1 MENAWMA
8 AALKMGMLART
19 VAVVQL
25 SMSIAV
31 VAAALLK
38 WRELRARTRATRAFA
53 PAFSRALA
61 RDDVDGA
68 LALCR
73 THEGSQLAT
82 VLSAA
87 LGAAR
92 PFLGDPEHAELRASV
107 AEVAADREQILVT
120 GQLRRGLNLLA
131 AIGATATLLGLL
143 GTVGGI
149 FNSFAAMARAG
160 GGSVEVIAVGAGEAL
175 LTTALGIG
183 VAIPALWLY
192 TYFSS
197 RLERVFAELDYGVQ
211 ELIEWLMVRDTEAVE
226 PVMMPDAELL
236 AGVP

>member
-19 VAVVQL
+19 VAIVQIA
-25 SMSIAV
+25 MSITV
-31 VAAALLK
+31 VAVAILK
-38 WRELRARTRATRAFA
+38 WRELSARARKTRIFA

-61 RDDVDGA
+61 QGDVRGA
-68 LALCR
+68 RILCE
-73 THEGSQLAT
+73 THKGSQLAN
-82 VLSAA
+82 V
-87 LGAAR
+87 LGAALTAAA
-92 PFLGDPEHAELRASV
+92 PFLRDSAYAELRASV

-120 GQLRRGLNLLA
+120 GELKRGLNLLA
-131 AIGATATLLGLL
+131 AVGATATLLGLL
-143 GTVGGI
+143 GTVAGI
-149 FNSFAAMARAG
+149 FNSFAAMARSG

-211 ELIEWLMVRDTEAVE
+211 ELNEWLMVQGTMEHAVFT
-226 PVMMPDAELL
+226 AELPVE
-236 AGVP
+236 AGVA